1 MPVIR
6 RADFLMPFVPLC
18 SASQSADHQLQN
30 DGFRHRRSARYL
42 YLSSQRCVLT
52 RGLLGTYIYSVIG
65 YARTNAV
72 NDRERKCAMAIEQ
85 RRELGMDLPR
95 KGPPPG

>member
-52 RGLLGTYIYSVIG
+52 RGLLGT
-65 YARTNAV
+65 RTNAV